1 MFWRRLHRELNEPLP
16 PGNDLDVFLVRVTML
31 CAAWTVVQTA
41 FLMYIM
47 SSELRIMEEQVA
59 VAGV

>member
-16 PGNDLDVFLVRVTML
+16 PGNDLDVFLMRVTVL
-31 CAAWTVVQTA
+31 CAAWTAVQTV

-47 SSELRIMEEQVA
+47 SSELRIMQEQ
-59 VAGV
+59 AGVPVV

>member
-16 PGNDLDVFLVRVTML
+16 PGNDLDIFLMRVTAL
-31 CAAWTVVQTA
+31 CAMWTAVQTV

-47 SSELRIMEEQVA
+47 SSELRIMQEQ
-59 VAGV
+59 AGVPVV